1 MITINV
7 IDDQIVGSC
16 GETPFSIP
24 FEKAVYDTLESLAH
38 AAEEAETVD
47 EYNSIIAEGESLVL
61 GAKEFIGSVIETECE
76 YIKVDPMSKEFF
88 LHYNDQTSDIAM
100 PQALVD
106 RIIYSQDKGIDFM
119 PLVRMWVRFLR
130 NPNLNKEGKGAAFGE
145 KFFNFVNMKYVHP
158 KLKQEFIEEH
168 GLTEE
173 AAEERATMYQMKIT
187 KEGLLNGYKVSRE
200 IEYKYE
206 ADENGDPR
214 RVPRYARTFNP
225 DTGQIESDGK
235 PEHVEDRLFEPAVM
249 GVCGDPFSCEGPNG
263 YDSNG
268 HFIKVGCKH
277 ALDSWDMVNIND
289 NVSCVK
295 GLHVGG
301 LKYIAWYSGEI
312 HNVFIDPMHVG
323 AVPDDVDGA
332 IRCKEYFVHSSL
344 AGVNGS
350 IYHSSTYAKATDEQW
365 KAMLEE
371 AVAVHIEAVEKQ
383 TADLKRL
390 QSLV

>member
-16 GETPFSIP
+16 GETPFSMT
-24 FEKAVYDTLESLAH
+24 FNKAIYDTLESLAY
-38 AAEEAETVD
+38 AAETAETME
-47 EYNSIIAEGESLVL
+47 EYHSIIAEGESLIL
-61 GAKEFIGSVIETECE
+61 SAKEYIGLVIETECE
-76 YIKVDPMSKEFF
+76 YIKVDPVSKNFY

-130 NPNLNKEGKGAAFGE
+130 NPNLNKEGKGVSFGE

-158 KLKQEFIEEH
+158 KLKKEFMDDH
-168 GLTEE
+168 GLTEI

-200 IEYKYE
+200 IEYKYATGE
-206 ADENGDPR
+206 DGER
-214 RVPRYARTFNP
+214 CEVPRYVRTFNP
-225 DTGQIESDGK
+225 DSGEIDSDGK
-235 PEHVEDRLFEPAVM
+235 PEHVEDRLFEPSIM
-249 GVCGDPFSCEGPNG
+249 GKSGDAFSCEGPNG
-263 YDSNG
+263 YDSAG

-277 ALDSWDMVNIND
+277 SLSSWDMVDIDD
-289 NVSCVK
+289 NRSCVK

-301 LKYIAWYSGEI
+301 LKYISWYAGEI

-344 AGVNGS
+344 VGVNGS
-350 IYHSSTYAKATDEQW
+350 IYHSSTYSKATDKQW
-365 KAMLEE
+365 KEMLEE
-371 AVAVHIEAVEKQ
+371 AVIVHIEEVEKQ

>member
-1 MITINV
+1 MTFN
-7 IDDQIVGSC
+7 
-16 GETPFSIP
+16 
-24 FEKAVYDTLESLAH
+24 KAIYDTLESLAH
-38 AAEEAETVD
+38 AAENAETVE
-47 EYNSIIAEGESLVL
+47 EYNSIIEEGESLVL
-61 GAKEFIGSVIETECE
+61 GAKEYIGSVIETECE
-76 YIKVDPMSKEFF
+76 YLKVDPTSKNFY
-88 LHYNDQTSDIAM
+88 LHYNDQTSDVAM

-106 RIIYSQDKGIDFM
+106 RIIYSQDKGVDFM

-130 NPNLNKEGKGAAFGE
+130 NPNLNKEGKGASFGE

-158 KLKQEFIEEH
+158 KLKEEFMEDH
-168 GLTEE
+168 GLTED

-206 ADENGDPR
+206 TDEDGER
-214 RVPRYARTFNP
+214 CEVPRYARTFNP
-225 DTGQIESDGK
+225 DTGEIDSDGK
-235 PEHVEDRLFEPAVM
+235 PEHVEDRLFEPSIM
-249 GVCGDPFSCEGPNG
+249 GKSGDAFGCEGPNG
-263 YDSNG
+263 YDSAG

-277 ALDSWDMVNIND
+277 SLDSWDMVDIND
-289 NVSCVK
+289 NRSCVP

-301 LKYIAWYSGEI
+301 LKYIAWYAGEI

-344 AGVNGS
+344 VGVNGS

-365 KAMLEE
+365 KEMLQE
-371 AVAVHIEAVEKQ
+371 AVVVHIEAVEKQ
-383 TADLKRL
+383 TEDLKRL

>member
-7 IDDQIVGSC
+7 IENQISGSY
-16 GETPFSIP
+16 GDTPFSVNYS
-24 FEKAVYDTLESLAH
+24 EDTYRKMMELSDRQQSV
-38 AAEEAETVD
+38 TTMD
-47 EYNSIIAEGESLVL
+47 EYNALMEEFAKLTVQDYKTTVETACPWIYVNEGT
-61 GAKEFIGSVIETECE
+61 G
-76 YIKVDPMSKEFF
+76 EFF
-88 LHYNDQTSDIAM
+88 LKHEGVVSSIPM
-100 PQALVD
+100 PEALVD
-106 RIIYSQDKGIDFM
+106 RIFESLDKEVDFM

-158 KLKQEFIEEH
+158 KLKQEFIEDH

-173 AAEERATMYQMKIT
+173 AAIERATMYQMKVT

-200 IEYKYE
+200 IEYKY
-206 ADENGDPR
+206 ATDENGER
-214 RVPRYARTFNP
+214 CEVPRYERTFNP
-225 DTGQIESDGK
+225 DTGEIDSDGK
-235 PEHVEDRLFEPAVM
+235 PEHVEDRLFEPSMM
-249 GVCGDPFSCEGPNG
+249 GKGGNAFTCEGANG
-263 YDSNG
+263 YDSAG

-277 ALDSWDMVNIND
+277 ALDSWDMVNID
-289 NVSCVK
+289 DSRSCVP

-344 AGVNGS
+344 VGVNGS

-365 KAMLEE
+365 KEMLEE
-371 AVAVHIEAVEKQ
+371 AVVVHIEAVEKQ